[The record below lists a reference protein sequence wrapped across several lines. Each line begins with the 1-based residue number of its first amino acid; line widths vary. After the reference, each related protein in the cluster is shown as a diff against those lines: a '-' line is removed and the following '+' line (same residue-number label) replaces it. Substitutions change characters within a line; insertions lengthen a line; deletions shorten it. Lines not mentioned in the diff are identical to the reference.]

1 MITVIFQCSAI
12 IRGMGK
18 AGQALKQVLESH
30 GISQSSL
37 ATALEVDRPIVHR
50 WFHGQVDPTAETVV
64 TLVEALRGLHPGA
77 ADEFVRLYLGS
88 PPHSQ
93 ASEVSIMSGQSLPT
107 SERVNVAVLTR
118 IFADTTNSYKY
129 LFFLSLL
136 DILNRRNFEVLSPI
150 SFQEMIVEMLANA
163 WFPHT
168 FFKLSFGAQDQ
179 IANKLDSLAL
189 VVEEPIVRFKDT
201 DKTLLRKAIA
211 SQNLKDVVSHLRRY
225 VPFRLLIPFVEAELV
240 GVSRGKGN
248 QLDMAMPGIADRCFE
263 THKPLY
269 RFDSTQ
275 YKDCQGI
282 IIHPAWANYLEKHYT
297 IVRGWAAWEW
307 LGYMQKRNP
316 STPAIANKLFMP
328 VKRDSLGKQTEYWTL
343 VMKVQELRCIY
354 SGKLIDPNRFSLDH
368 YLPWSFVAHDQLWNL
383 APTLPE
389 VNSAKSN
396 FLPDDDHFNQF
407 VMLQFTGLTAAHQA
421 MTRAKWEK
429 QVEPYIIDLG
439 VENWDSLLDLERLET
454 AYRQAVRPLVPL
466 AASQGFRVGWH
477 FN

>member
-1 MITVIFQCSAI
+1 MA
-12 IRGMGK
+12 K
-18 AGQALKQVLESH
+18 AGDALRQTLEGH
-30 GISQSSL
+30 GISQNQL
-37 ATALEVDRPIVHR
+37 ATALEVPRPTVFR

-64 TLVEALRGLHPGA
+64 TIVDTLRGLDPGA

-88 PPHSQ
+88 PFHTQ
-93 ASEVSIMSGQSLPT
+93 ANEISIMSGQSLPT
-107 SERVNVAVLTR
+107 SEQVNVAALTR

-136 DILNRRNFEVLSPI
+136 DILNRRHFEVLSPI

-225 VPFRLLIPFVEAELV
+225 VPFRLIIPFVEAELV

-248 QLDMAMPGIADRCFE
+248 QLDVAMPGIADRCFE

-282 IIHPAWANYLEKHYT
+282 IVHPAWASYLEQHYS
-297 IVRGWAAWEW
+297 IVRGWVAWEW

-316 STPAIANKLFMP
+316 STPAISNKLFMP
-328 VKRDSLGKQTEYWTL
+328 VKRDSLSNQIEYWKAAL
-343 VMKVQELRCIY
+343 LSCELRCIY
-354 SGKLIDPNRFSLDH
+354 SGQIINPNNFSLDH

-383 APTLPE
+383 IPTSQE
-389 VNSAKSN
+389 VNSSKSN
-396 FLPDDDHFNQF
+396 NLPSRSYINDFIEFQH
-407 VMLQFTGLTAAHQA
+407 MGLTLTSKAFRASKWDKQTAH
-421 MTRAKWEK
+421 
-429 QVEPYIIDLG
+429 YISGLG
-439 VENWDSLLDLERLET
+439 ISQKSDLLDIDKLSN
-454 AYRQAVRPLVPL
+454 AYKQTIEPLVTL
-466 AASQGFRVGWH
+466 ASNQGFKTNWYYK
-477 FN
+477 N

>member
-1 MITVIFQCSAI
+1 
-12 IRGMGK
+12 MGK
-18 AGQALKQVLESH
+18 AGQALRQALETY

-37 ATALEVDRPIVHR
+37 AAAMEVDRPIVHR

-64 TLVEALRGLHPGA
+64 AIVDTLRELDPGA

-88 PPHSQ
+88 SSHGLST
-93 ASEVSIMSGQSLPT
+93 EVSIVSGQSLPS
-107 SERVNVAVLTR
+107 SEQVNVAALTR

-136 DILNRRNFEVLSPI
+136 DILNRRHFEVLSPI

-168 FFKLSFGAQDQ
+168 FFKLSFGSQDQ

-189 VVEEPIVRFKDT
+189 AVEEPIVCFKDT
-201 DKTLLRKAIA
+201 GKTLLRKAIA
-211 SQNLKDVVSHLRRY
+211 SQNLQDVVTHLRRY
-225 VPFRLLIPFVEAELV
+225 VPFRLIIPFVEAELV

-248 QLDMAMPGIADRCFE
+248 QLDVAMPGIADRCFE
-263 THKPLY
+263 TNKPLY

-282 IIHPAWANYLEKHYT
+282 IIHPDWASYLEKHYT

-328 VKRDSLGKQTEYWTL
+328 VKRDSLLGKQREYWKL
-343 VMKVQELRCIY
+343 VMRSQELRCVY
-354 SGKLIDPNRFSLDH
+354 SGKVIDPNRFSLDH

-383 APTLPE
+383 TPTLPE

-396 FLPDDDHFNQF
+396 CLPADDYFNQF
-407 VMLQFTGLTAAHQA
+407 VMLQFTGLTATRQA
-421 MTRAKWEK
+421 MTQAKWEK
-429 QVEPYIIDLG
+429 QVESYIVDLG
-439 VENWDSLLDLERLET
+439 VGKWDSLLNLELLMA
-454 AYRQAVRPLVPL
+454 AYGQAVRPLASL
-466 AASQGFRVGWH
+466 AASQGFRVDWH

>member
-1 MITVIFQCSAI
+1 
-12 IRGMGK
+12 MGK
-18 AGQALKQVLESH
+18 AGNALRQTLEGH
-30 GISQSSL
+30 GISQNQL
-37 ATALEVDRPIVHR
+37 AAALAVPRPTVFR

-64 TLVEALRGLHPGA
+64 TIVEALRGLDSDA

-88 PPHSQ
+88 PSHTQ
-93 ASEVSIMSGQSLPT
+93 ANEFSIMSGQSLPT
-107 SERVNVAVLTR
+107 SEQINVAALTR

-136 DILNRRNFEVLSPI
+136 DILNRRHFEVLSPI
-150 SFQEMIVEMLANA
+150 SFQEIIVEMLANA

-189 VVEEPIVRFKDT
+189 VIEEPIVRFKDT

-225 VPFRLLIPFVEAELV
+225 VPFRLIIPFVEAELA

-248 QLDMAMPGIADRCFE
+248 QLDMAMPGIADRFFE
-263 THKPLY
+263 TYKPLY

-282 IIHPAWANYLEKHYT
+282 IVHPVWASYLEKHYT

-316 STPAIANKLFMP
+316 STPAISNKLFMP
-328 VKRDSLGKQTEYWTL
+328 VKRDSLSKQTEYWKL
-343 VMKVQELRCIY
+343 VMKSQELRCIY
-354 SGKLIDPNRFSLDH
+354 SGKVIDPNRFSLDH

-396 FLPDDDHFNQF
+396 NLPSEEYLRKF
-407 VMLQFTGLTAAHQA
+407 VELQYLGLIKTYDILEKG
-421 MTRAKWEK
+421 KWKK
-429 QVEPYIIDLG
+429 QVEAYTSELKLVNEDDLF
-439 VENWDSLLDLERLET
+439 SLGELKKSYERT
-454 AYRQAVRPLVPL
+454 INPLLSL
-466 AASQGFRVGWH
+466 AANQGFMPDWKYIS
-477 FN
+477 